1 MITGPNFLDCITK
14 SCFSKTVSQICI
26 LICTQSYKRALL
38 CICMCMYISK
48 IYKLEYIL
56 YNITSHKNEYF
67 ILNLLLIVDLRK
79 MLIMLLSSSYD
90 KVYFFLIFE
99 NYVSSTCILH
109 ILKILNKFTI
119 R

>member
-14 SCFSKTVSQICI
+14 SCFSKNVSQICI
-26 LICTQSYKRALL
+26 LICTQSYKQALL

-48 IYKLEYIL
+48 IYKLECIL
-56 YNITSHKNEYF
+56 YNITSYKEYF

-99 NYVSSTCILH
+99 NYVSSLVYNI
-109 ILKILNKFTI
+109 F
-119 R
+119 